1 MIFGKEIGQ
10 LTELMEDV
18 VGPAAGFGVAI
29 AIVAI
34 FIILVLT
41 IVPAIVGWLIVT
53 FIGFFTPVAIS
64 GYFTYALIGFVAI
77 VIVQILR

>member
-1 MIFGKEIGQ
+1 MKRQFGKFIEI
-10 LTELMEDV
+10 MEGI
-18 VGPAAGFGVAI
+18 VGPALGMSAAI

-34 FIILVLT
+34 LIILVIT
-41 IVPAIVGWLIVT
+41 IGPAIVGWLIVT